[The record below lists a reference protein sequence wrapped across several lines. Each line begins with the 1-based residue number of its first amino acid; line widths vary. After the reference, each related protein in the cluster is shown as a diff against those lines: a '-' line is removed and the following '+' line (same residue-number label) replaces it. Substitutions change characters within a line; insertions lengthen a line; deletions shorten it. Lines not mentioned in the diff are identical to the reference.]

1 MSVYL
6 SSKNYPCDS
15 GVEDRSLFQA
25 LDSIL
30 ASDYKG
36 SLFSM
41 LGGYQRILADNRMRE
56 QWDVLFDK
64 LNTLFK
70 CGSNATLDGPMIGV
84 SLSIRDSDYFR
95 ETARIFGN
103 DRSLVSQIEWMAT
116 CWNASFASTGL
127 WMGKTFEPVSRETFA
142 AKCDND
148 PQMLKLFDPAVA
160 RIGRNF
166 FREPADP
173 NYLQSLG
180 MPVLTELWRL
190 RARPLEVSAPG
201 FDGQLLEKNIEKE
214 QFIPHSKTGGI
225 FLSLPGNSVV
235 REMKGKPV
243 YQLNYRWPSLQPVYP
258 MTRLIDELVQI
269 GEGIYLGQLV
279 MATRH
284 YGLGTIRITPFAKV
298 SSSWELGEPYRPSD
312 AHQAMDYG
320 YQINGFFL
328 MIDTKFAGAA
338 YADDAF
344 PHLRPRPGETGYREL
359 GYDS

>member
-15 GVEDRSLFQA
+15 GAEDRSLFQA

-56 QWDVLFDK
+56 QWDVHFDK

-95 ETARIFGN
+95 ETARIFGK
-103 DRSLVSQIEWMAT
+103 DRSLVAQIEWMAT
-116 CWNASFASTGL
+116 CWNATFASTGL

-201 FDGQLLEKNIEKE
+201 FDGQLLEKNIEKNN
-214 QFIPHSKTGGI
+214 
-225 FLSLPGNSVV
+225 LSLIA
-235 REMKGKPV
+235 RPV
-243 YQLNYRWPSLQPVYP
+243 ASSCHSPAIRWSG
-258 MTRLIDELVQI
+258 R
-269 GEGIYLGQLV
+269 
-279 MATRH
+279 
-284 YGLGTIRITPFAKV
+284 
-298 SSSWELGEPYRPSD
+298 
-312 AHQAMDYG
+312 
-320 YQINGFFL
+320 
-328 MIDTKFAGAA
+328 
-338 YADDAF
+338 
-344 PHLRPRPGETGYREL
+344 
-359 GYDS
+359 